1 MKRSLVNLLVR
12 ENKYIVNKDK
22 IKKIVYFLGKSL
34 GVLGLIFVF
43 YKLSQEYTLSTFLS
57 QLSLFK
63 STIPMLFILNFAST
77 LLGIYAWHI
86 MLLNYAKEP
95 FSYRTSYYYFAKTE
109 ISKYLPGNVFHFIG
123 RQVLSSKIGITQGE
137 MAKISILFS
146 FLLLVATVISST
158 VFAFL
163 ATDIPPYLLTL
174 MGLSCIIII
183 IITAYLYP
191 SFPVRKKVNM
201 NLLLSFSV
209 ALQGMMLGIIV
220 MVQVDHF
227 TAGLFFECVSI
238 YIVSW
243 LIGFITPGASG
254 GLGIREGT
262 FIAIAAFMH
271 LNIAAEIIIFS
282 VLLVRFLNIIIDIAM
297 YLSTFVLKNNINK
310 LKGK

>member
-1 MKRSLVNLLVR
+1 MKRSLANLSVR
-12 ENKYIVNKDK
+12 ANKYIVHKEQ
-22 IKKIVYFLGKSL
+22 IKKTVYFLGKSL

-43 YKLSQEYTLSTFLS
+43 YKLSQEYTLSSFLS
-57 QLSLFK
+57 QLSLFTD
-63 STIPMLFILNFAST
+63 TISMLLILNFAST

-95 FSYRTSYYYFAKTE
+95 FPYRTSYYYFAKTE

-123 RQVLSSKIGITQGE
+123 RQVLASKIGITQME
-137 MAKISILFS
+137 MAKISVLFS

-163 ATDIPPYLLTL
+163 ATAIPPYILTL

-191 SFPVRKKVNM
+191 SFPIRKKVSM
-201 NLLLSFSV
+201 NLLLSVSV
-209 ALQGMMLGIIV
+209 ALQGIMLGMIV
-220 MVQVDHF
+220 MVQTDHF
-227 TAGLFFECVSI
+227 TIGLFFECVSI

-271 LNIAAEIIIFS
+271 LDIAADIIIFS
-282 VLLVRFLNIIIDIAM
+282 VLLVRFINIIIDIAM
-297 YLSTFVLKNNINK
+297 YFSTFVLKNNI
-310 LKGK
+310 KGLEI

>member
-1 MKRSLVNLLVR
+1 MKRSSVILAVR
-12 ENKYIVNKDK
+12 ANKYIVNKDQ

-43 YKLSQEYTLSTFLS
+43 YKLSQEYTLSSFLS
-57 QLSLFK
+57 QLALFTN
-63 STIPMLFILNFAST
+63 TIPMLLILNFAST

-95 FSYRTSYYYFAKTE
+95 FPYRTSYYYFAKTE

-123 RQVLSSKIGITQGE
+123 RQVLASKIGITQME
-137 MAKISILFS
+137 MAKISVLFS

-163 ATDIPPYLLTL
+163 ATDIPPYILTL
-174 MGLSCIIII
+174 MGLSCIITI

-191 SFPVRKKVNM
+191 SFPIRKKVSM
-201 NLLLSFSV
+201 NLLLSVSV
-209 ALQGMMLGIIV
+209 ALQGVMLGMIV
-220 MVQVDHF
+220 MVQTDHF

-271 LNIAAEIIIFS
+271 LDIAADIIIFS
-282 VLLVRFLNIIIDIAM
+282 VLLVRLINIIIDIGM
-297 YLSTFVLKNNINK
+297 YLSTFVLKNNI
-310 LKGK
+310 KGK

>member
-1 MKRSLVNLLVR
+1 
-12 ENKYIVNKDK
+12 VNKDQ

-43 YKLSQEYTLSTFLS
+43 YKLSQEYTLSSFLS
-57 QLSLFK
+57 QLSLLTD
-63 STIPMLFILNFAST
+63 TIPMLLVLNFTST

-86 MLLNYAKEP
+86 MLLNYAKESFP
-95 FSYRTSYYYFAKTE
+95 YRTSYYYFAKTE

-123 RQVLSSKIGITQGE
+123 RQVLASKIGITQME
-137 MAKISILFS
+137 MAKISVLFS

-163 ATDIPPYLLTL
+163 ATDIPPYVLTL

-191 SFPVRKKVNM
+191 SFPIRKKISM
-201 NLLLSFSV
+201 NLLLSVSV
-209 ALQGMMLGIIV
+209 ALQGIMLGIIV
-220 MVQVDHF
+220 MVQTDHF
-227 TAGLFFECVSI
+227 TTGLFFECVSI

-271 LNIAAEIIIFS
+271 LDIASEIIIFS
-282 VLLVRFLNIIIDIAM
+282 VLLVRFINIIIDIAM
-297 YLSTFVLKNNINK
+297 YLSTFVLKNNI
-310 LKGK
+310 KGLEI